1 MPEPMTR
8 KLILIDAAPR
18 SRDMILTDAIE
29 ARLGALAELVA
40 HYDGRMP
47 DAMVEA
53 HLDRVDIIIGQTPM
67 DAARLARARQL
78 KAIVNVKGN
87 WEPTIDYREAQR
99 RGVQV
104 LSIAPMMAPAVAEA
118 CIGFAIALGRGVL
131 RNDRVFREGG
141 ERYGIRGN
149 GDAASLFG
157 AEIGLVGYGNLG
169 RRMAEVLAALG
180 MNVLVHDP
188 HVVGIAPP
196 ARWVD
201 RDTALAEGD
210 FVLCLVVH
218 GPATHRSLDAAA
230 FARMKRGAFFL
241 NPSRGA
247 VVDELALA
255 EALRVGHLAGAGL
268 DVGSDPDDVPPVAL
282 GRMPNVVAAPHIGGM
297 VPEALASQALDTVA
311 QVADI
316 LAGRVPERA
325 LNATEAHRA
334 GLRR

>member
-1 MPEPMTR
+1 MAKILLTYPADERVPRYGAALEGLCGLGEVVLNPHARLMTEDEIAAAAAGCAVIVSDR
-8 KLILIDAAPR
+8 NTAFAAALIDRLSDTVALVRAAMDVRNIDLAAASRAGILVTRAGPGFRDAVVELILGQMID
-18 SRDMILTDAIE
+18 
-29 ARLGALAELVA
+29 
-40 HYDGRMP
+40 
-47 DAMVEA
+47 
-53 HLDRVDIIIGQTPM
+53 
-67 DAARLARARQL
+67 LARGLSDCVGAYRAGMVPERRPGIQL
-78 KAIVNVKGN
+78 AGR
-87 WEPTIDYREAQR
+87 TA
-99 RGVQV
+99 
-104 LSIAPMMAPAVAEA
+104 SI
-118 CIGFAIALGRGVL
+118 L
-131 RNDRVFREGG
+131 
-141 ERYGIRGN
+141 
-149 GDAASLFG
+149 
-157 AEIGLVGYGNLG
+157 GYGNLG

-201 RDTALAEGD
+201 RDTALAGGD

-282 GRMPNVVAAPHIGGM
+282 GRMPTVVAAPHIGGM

-311 QVADI
+311 QAADI